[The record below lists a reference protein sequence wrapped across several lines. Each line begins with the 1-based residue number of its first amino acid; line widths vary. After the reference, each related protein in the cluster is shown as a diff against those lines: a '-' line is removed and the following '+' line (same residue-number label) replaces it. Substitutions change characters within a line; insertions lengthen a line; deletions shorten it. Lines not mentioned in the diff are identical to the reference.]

1 MFPTQTSVLANR
13 RCSFRKR
20 KYCGLSSSKMMVMKM
35 RLKHLAR
42 LSSMTFKIAAI
53 SKIRSE
59 LSLKKLIHLITTV
72 KECEYGPRIWPDIS
86 FYFSPGPQI
95 KVNYSLGLSYVWTKF
110 SFKIRYF
117 VICLCV
123 SPHIIT

>member
-1 MFPTQTSVLANR
+1 
-13 RCSFRKR
+13 
-20 KYCGLSSSKMMVMKM
+20 MKM

-95 KVNYSLGLSYVWTKF
+95 KVNYYSGP
-110 SFKIRYF
+110 I
-117 VICLCV
+117 ICMNQ
-123 SPHIIT
+123 I

>member
-59 LSLKKLIHLITTV
+59 LSLKKLIHLITSLL
-72 KECEYGPRIWPDIS
+72 KNANMGQEFGRIYLFILVLAL
-86 FYFSPGPQI
+86 
-95 KVNYSLGLSYVWTKF
+95 K
-110 SFKIRYF
+110 
-117 VICLCV
+117 
-123 SPHIIT
+123 

>member
-59 LSLKKLIHLITTV
+59 LSLKKLIHLITAV